1 MFDFV
6 VSLVFLIVNKE
17 GIVGIMVLGKLG
29 VIRER
34 VVFLER
40 IELFFVYNFVDNL
53 VSIIM

>member
-17 GIVGIMVLGKLG
+17 GIAGIMVSGKLG

>member
-1 MFDFV
+1 M
-6 VSLVFLIVNKE
+6 FLIVNKE
-17 GIVGIMVLGKLG
+17 GIAGIMVSGKFG

>member
-17 GIVGIMVLGKLG
+17 GIVGIMVSGKLG